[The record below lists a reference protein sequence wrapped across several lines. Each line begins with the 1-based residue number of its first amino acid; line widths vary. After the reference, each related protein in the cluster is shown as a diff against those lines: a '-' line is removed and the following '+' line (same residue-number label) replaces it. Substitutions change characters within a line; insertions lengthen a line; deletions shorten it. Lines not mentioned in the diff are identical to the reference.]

1 MQRNPDLSR
10 EEAEDYLFE
19 RQGVELETEE
29 EEEETNPLLRAL
41 QSPAGE

>member
-1 MQRNPDLSR
+1 LTR

-29 EEEETNPLLRAL
+29 EEQTPESTLLEAL
-41 QSPAGE
+41 GRPVE